1 MFPKSNTYVDGEISR
16 TVIALQRATID
27 SEEYGT
33 LLGRLEKL
41 QKIRQEEKPD
51 AVSTDVLVMAAT
63 NLIGIIAILQYE
75 NLNVV
80 TSKALS
86 FVTRTRL

>member
-16 TVIALQRATID
+16 TILALQDERID
-27 SEEYGT
+27 SNEYGV

-51 AVSTDVLVMAAT
+51 NFSSDALLMAAT
-63 NLIGIIAILQYE
+63 NLVGIVAILQFE
-75 NLNVV
+75 KLNVI
-80 TSKALS
+80 SRNALS